1 MVLLCMFLTLFV
13 VGTMALCC
21 LDGLTLVE
29 GMFEVASALGTV
41 GLSLS
46 VTPTLSAASQVVLI
60 LMMYLGRIGGLTLL
74 YAMNSRAVK
83 VPREYP
89 EEPVNIG

>member
-1 MVLLCMFLTLFV
+1 M
-13 VGTMALCC
+13 
-21 LDGLTLVE
+21 
-29 GMFEVASALGTV
+29 

>member
-1 MVLLCMFLTLFV
+1 M
-13 VGTMALCC
+13 
-21 LDGLTLVE
+21 
-29 GMFEVASALGTV
+29 ASALGTV

-46 VTPTLSAASQVVLI
+46 VTPTLGAASQIVLI
-60 LMMYLGRIGGLTLL
+60 LLMYLGRIGGLTLL
-74 YAMNSRAVK
+74 YAMNSRTVT